1 MRRSACGCMVKWM
14 NLQNGSRATSSC
26 GYFCRIFSP
35 LAVAVRYAAQF
46 SEFLTLGFIY
56 KHPSRFAGNPFLT
69 KKQ

>member
-46 SEFLTLGFIY
+46 SEFTNTLLTLRVDLN
-56 KHPSRFAGNPFLT
+56 PS
-69 KKQ
+69 KKKFRRS